1 MSNKLLTLF
10 GLVLLVAIGYWY
22 WSGPMAASQ
31 HTAQT
36 SGEKPAVT
44 AENSKVSPG
53 NDTVRTDG
61 KMPKITFPETEF
73 DFGTISQQTKVSH
86 TFRVKN
92 TGDAPLT
99 LIRAK
104 GS

>member
-22 WSGPMAASQ
+22 FSGPMAGSQ
-31 HTAQT
+31 SSAQAA
-36 SGEKPAVT
+36 GEKPA
-44 AENSKVSPG
+44 AAAQSGKVSPG

-73 DFGTISQQTKVSH
+73 DFGTISQQTKVTH
-86 TFRVKN
+86 TFKVKN
-92 TGDAPLT
+92 NGDAPLT

>member
-22 WSGPMAASQ
+22 FSGPMAGSQ
-31 HTAQT
+31 SSVQAA
-36 SGEKPAVT
+36 GEKTAV
-44 AENSKVSPG
+44 AAQS

-86 TFRVKN
+86 TFKVKN

>member
-31 HTAQT
+31 NSAQA
-36 SGEKPAVT
+36 SGTKPAV
-44 AENSKVSPG
+44 AAQKSNASPG

-86 TFRVKN
+86 TFKVKN
-92 TGDAPLT
+92 TGDAPLN